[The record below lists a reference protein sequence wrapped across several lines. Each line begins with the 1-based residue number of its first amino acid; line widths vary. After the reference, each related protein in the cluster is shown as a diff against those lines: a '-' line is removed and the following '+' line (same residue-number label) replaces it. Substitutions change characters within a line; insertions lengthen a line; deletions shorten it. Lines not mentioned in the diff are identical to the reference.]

1 MKPLSLT
8 FFQPDVCEFL
18 FFLFGSEMS
27 EPQLLVEA
35 AIWAV
40 LMTRTR
46 IFAADYHEQPQR
58 AECA

>member
-1 MKPLSLT
+1 MCVS
-8 FFQPDVCEFL
+8 FF
-18 FFLFGSEMS
+18 FFFGSELS

-46 IFAADYHEQPQR
+46 IFAADYHEQLQR